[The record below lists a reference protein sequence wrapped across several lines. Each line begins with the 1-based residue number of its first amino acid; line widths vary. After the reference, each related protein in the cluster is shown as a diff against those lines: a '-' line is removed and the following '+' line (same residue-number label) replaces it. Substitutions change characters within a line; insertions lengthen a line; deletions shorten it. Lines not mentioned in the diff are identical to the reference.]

1 MFLENIP
8 EAIQARMRELEA
20 IDERDRN
27 DGTPQLKRLRQ
38 IPPES
43 GNILALL
50 AAAAPKGDV
59 LEIGTS
65 AGYSSLWLI
74 LACQQRAGKLTT
86 FELLPEKVELA
97 KQTFASAGVA
107 AFVNQIHGDARGHLK
122 EYDEVAFCF
131 LDVEK
136 EMYQECYDLVVP
148 NLVTGGLLIV
158 DNVVSHAEELEKFLA
173 QAQDDQRVDAVV
185 LPVGKGLLVVNK
197 RKPLP
202 VEVEETPA
210 EEDKPA
216 PKKKRARKSS
226 KK

>member
-8 EAIQARMRELEA
+8 EAMQARMRELEA
-20 IDERDRN
+20 IDARDRT

-43 GNILALL
+43 GYILALL
-50 AAAAPKGDV
+50 ASAAPQGSV
-59 LEIGTS
+59 VEIGTS

-97 KQTFASAGVA
+97 KETFASAGVN
-107 AFVNQIHGDARGHLK
+107 AFVDLIHGDARGHLK
-122 EYDEVAFCF
+122 EYDEVAFSF

-148 NLVTGGLLIV
+148 QLVTGGLLV
-158 DNVVSHAEELEKFLA
+158 ADNAINHADTLEKFIEHA
-173 QAQDDQRVDAVV
+173 KNDERVDALV
-185 LPVGKGLLVVNK
+185 LPVGKGLLVVSK
-197 RKPLP
+197 R
-202 VEVEETPA
+202 
-210 EEDKPA
+210 
-216 PKKKRARKSS
+216 RADY
-226 KK
+226 